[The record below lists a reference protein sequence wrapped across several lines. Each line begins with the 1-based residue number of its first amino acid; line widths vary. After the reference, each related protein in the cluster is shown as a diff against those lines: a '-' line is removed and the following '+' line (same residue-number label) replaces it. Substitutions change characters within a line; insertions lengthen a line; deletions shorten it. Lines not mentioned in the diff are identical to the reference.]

1 MKGGKRMSREKAKL
15 ILMAQAKTPERIK
28 ALVEKG
34 KTGGAEAFGMQ
45 FEKLSP
51 KYRNSEIYKDLFSY
65 AGEKATYVTNYR
77 HAENEG
83 KTDIQLAAELVEL
96 ARCGAAICGVMARPR
111 AFSRG

>member
-1 MKGGKRMSREKAKL
+1 MSREKAKL

-45 FEKLSP
+45 FEKLAP

-96 ARCGAAICGVMARPR
+96 ARCGAAICGVMARQR